1 MCNIAKVLENIKD
14 GKLDESL
21 LDIYIDN
28 SLLSYQKKRY
38 MDAIISFEKEFGD
51 KDISIFS
58 APGRSEISGN
68 HTDHQKGQVLVAA
81 VNLDAIAV
89 VHKVEQDKVEIVS
102 DGYEKI
108 VISLE
113 DLEPKKEEEGTTISL
128 VKGVLGE
135 LSQRGY
141 TVGGF

>member
-1 MCNIAKVLENIKD
+1 MCNIAKVLENIKA

-21 LDIYIDN
+21 LDIYVDN

-38 MDAIISFEKEFGD
+38 IDAIMTFKKEFGEE
-51 KDISIFS
+51 DISIFS

-89 VHKVEQDKVEIVS
+89 VHKSEQKVVEIIS
-102 DGYEKI
+102 DGYDKI
-108 VISLE
+108 VISLD
-113 DLEPKKEEEGTTISL
+113 DLKPKKEEEGTTISL

-141 TVGGF
+141 TVG